1 MSKKVDPKTG
11 REIDIDLNASNS
23 LLFVKPGPV
32 WDAVY
37 AQIAGEGVD
46 AWAVESG
53 WEGWSGGE
61 DGVHQKYEEGKDVMK
76 SRPDVRNDFTV
87 RMEFW
92 M

>member
-1 MSKKVDPKTG
+1 
-11 REIDIDLNASNS
+11 
-23 LLFVKPGPV
+23 
-32 WDAVY
+32 
-37 AQIAGEGVD
+37 
-46 AWAVESG
+46 VESG